1 MASLKELRRRYR
13 EDFAKATNLAK
24 SANFPKTASSG
35 VSQISQ
41 FSRVQQED
49 DILELQFLRDE
60 RTVIREYDGGMTGGR
75 ADYRS
80 HLDVPALIQ
89 KPKYY
94 DVWCDLNSHS
104 LDAGVSMIEQLSL
117 SRKSK

>member
-13 EDFAKATNLAK
+13 EDFAKAANLAK

-60 RTVIREYDGGMTGGR
+60 RAAIREYDGGMTR
-75 ADYRS
+75 NKAEYLS
-80 HLDVPALIQ
+80 LLDVPCL
-89 KPKYY
+89 P
-94 DVWCDLNSHS
+94 W
-104 LDAGVSMIEQLSL
+104 
-117 SRKSK
+117 KSTV